1 MADNKYAAYI
11 CSGCGIGDAMKVPQL
26 EAIAKKEG
34 KMAIVKSHP
43 FLCNAEGVQT
53 IKDDIANEAVTH
65 VCIAACVKAC
75 CGSSPRARTTMKC
88 ARKWRPTTFAW
99 AAPN

>member
-34 KMAIVKSHP
+34 KMALVKSHP

-53 IKDDIANEAVTH
+53 IKVGGKSKL
-65 VCIAACVKAC
+65 VCPSNLAY
-75 CGSSPRARTTMKC
+75 GSRGIPGTIPPDSPLVFEVELLEILK
-88 ARKWRPTTFAW
+88 
-99 AAPN
+99 